1 MIVGSLSVILSI
13 LFQLIAVGCMIRFG
27 VNTFEYGLTQVVAFA
42 WMILAMISYGWSYE
56 TYEASEGGKDG
67 THHGN

>member
-13 LFQLIAVGCMIRFG
+13 IFQLIAIGCMIRFG

-42 WMILAMISYGWSYE
+42 WMVLAMFAYGLE
-56 TYEASEGGKDG
+56 NDIQGGKNG
-67 THHGN
+67 THHSN

>member
-13 LFQLIAVGCMIRFG
+13 IFQLIAIGCMVRFG

-42 WMILAMISYGWSYE
+42 WMVLAMFAYGWMYD
-56 TYEASEGGKDG
+56 EGGKDG

>member
-13 LFQLIAVGCMIRFG
+13 IFQLIAIGCMIRFG

-42 WMILAMISYGWSYE
+42 WMVLAMFAYGWMYD
-56 TYEASEGGKDG
+56 TQGGENG
-67 THHGN
+67 THHSN